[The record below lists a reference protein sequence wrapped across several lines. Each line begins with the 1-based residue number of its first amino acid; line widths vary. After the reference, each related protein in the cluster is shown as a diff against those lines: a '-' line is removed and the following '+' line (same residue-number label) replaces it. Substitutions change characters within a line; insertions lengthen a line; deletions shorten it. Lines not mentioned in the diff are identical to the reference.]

1 MLLKRDGWRL
11 RFSNCRRWLWVP
23 AQGRDDSDGFMY
35 ATAVPWSSLASIDR
49 HLVVPAL
56 SRDPYAAADVVKARW
71 LAASLQQLPPVAM
84 GPGSRPGRQRG
95 WLRAQPLTRLRRSK
109 PRRPGLEPGPI
120 RRGRCC

>member
-1 MLLKRDGWRL
+1 MLSKRDGWRL

-23 AQGRDDSDGFMY
+23 AQGRDDSAVGF
-35 ATAVPWSSLASIDR
+35 APNPSLASIDR
-49 HLVVPAL
+49 NFVVPAL

-71 LAASLQQLPPVAM
+71 LAASLQQLPAVVM

-95 WLRAQPLTRLRRSK
+95 WLRAQPLTRLRRST